1 MMDGRIE
8 VSSTLGRGSRFSVIM
23 PLPVP
28 GDAASYPL
36 PGSPPPSISSS
47 TESKVLLVE
56 DDRINSMILQRML
69 TKLGMSVVQA
79 HDGSEAM
86 QKMRE
91 HEFDVVL
98 MDCHMPIMDGLEA
111 TRRIRAGEAGNSEVP
126 IVALTAAALDEDRR
140 RCLDA
145 GMDDFLSKPVR
156 PDEILEVMS
165 RVSRAPKHPTG

>member
-1 MMDGRIE
+1 
-8 VSSTLGRGSRFSVIM
+8 
-23 PLPVP
+23 
-28 GDAASYPL
+28 
-36 PGSPPPSISSS
+36 
-47 TESKVLLVE
+47 
-56 DDRINSMILQRML
+56 ML
-69 TKLGMSVVQA
+69 SKLGMSVVQA